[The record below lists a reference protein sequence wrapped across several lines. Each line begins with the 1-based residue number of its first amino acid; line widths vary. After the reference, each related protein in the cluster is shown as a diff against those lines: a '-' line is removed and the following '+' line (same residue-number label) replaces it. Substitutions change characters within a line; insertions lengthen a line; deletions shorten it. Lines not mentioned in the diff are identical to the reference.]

1 MAKYVILLYFY
12 IKVEQNY
19 PKKKKHK
26 KYKNTRSNKIKNN
39 PTEHL
44 YHEISNHMYAT

>member
-19 PKKKKHK
+19 QKKKKHK
-26 KYKNTRSNKIKNN
+26 KYKNTRSNKIKKN

-44 YHEISNHMYAT
+44 YHEISNHM

>member
-19 PKKKKHK
+19 QQKKKKKHK
-26 KYKNTRSNKIKNN
+26 KYKNTRSNKIKKN

-44 YHEISNHMYAT
+44 YHEISNNM

>member
-19 PKKKKHK
+19 TKKKKHK
-26 KYKNTRSNKIKNN
+26 KYKNTRSNKIKKN

-44 YHEISNHMYAT
+44 YHEISNNM

>member
-26 KYKNTRSNKIKNN
+26 KYKNTRSNKIKKN

-44 YHEISNHMYAT
+44 YHEISNNM